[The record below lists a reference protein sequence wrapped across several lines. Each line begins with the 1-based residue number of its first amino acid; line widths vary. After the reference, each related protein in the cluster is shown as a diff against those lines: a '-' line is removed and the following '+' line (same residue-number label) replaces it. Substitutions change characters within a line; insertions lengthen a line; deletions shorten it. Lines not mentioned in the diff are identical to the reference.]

1 MQAAGIKNAM
11 VVGMLKNIQET
22 EEDVRMHITEI
33 MVTQQSFKIRQTFR
47 KLVRQILKLDNF
59 LLYIVHLD
67 GRLEFH
73 DFKNNYITD
82 IQEE

>member
-1 MQAAGIKNAM
+1 
-11 VVGMLKNIQET
+11 
-22 EEDVRMHITEI
+22 MHITEI

-59 LLYIVHLD
+59 LLYIVHPD